1 MPFRVSRLSDT
12 SESNLKGR
20 MERGL
25 QNETLVVDLGAQILA
40 VQIYPPLND
49 KALAPFL

>member
-1 MPFRVSRLSDT
+1 MA
-12 SESNLKGR
+12 
-20 MERGL
+20 MGL
-25 QNETLVVDLGAQILA
+25 QNETLAVDLGAQILA